1 MATIDIKYL
10 TQPHDGTPG
19 TSWDDFEERILS
31 VAAGKTDDRGW
42 SLADTFNGVD
52 EGAAGGPPVPG
63 GAAGAKASAARRRR
77 LKDGYSLLY
86 THQLDADIRS
96 ELTQNHFQDG
106 AAAWAYLIGPAGL
119 RTPATRMQLL
129 QYDKEWKDI
138 DIVTDIGVNSNTIQ
152 QLASRLARISDRNNG
167 SLSSSYGRTAVALR
181 KMWSA
186 EARGYIHRPLA
197 L

>member
-42 SLADTFNGVD
+42 SLADVFNAVD
-52 EGAAGGPPVPG
+52 EGSAGGPPVPG
-63 GAAGAKASAARRRR
+63 GAAGTKAAAARRRR
-77 LKDGYSLLY
+77 LKDAYSLLY

-96 ELTQNHFQDG
+96 ELTQNHFQNG
-106 AAAWAYLIGPAGL
+106 ETAWAYLIGAAGL

-129 QYDKEWKDI
+129 HYDKEWNDI
-138 DIVTDIGVNSNTIQ
+138 DIVTDIGVNANTIQ
-152 QLASRLARISDRNNG
+152 QLAARIKAKNAKRPAANRKDQTEMTEK
-167 SLSSSYGRTAVALR
+167 LSR
-181 KMWSA
+181 
-186 EARGYIHRPLA
+186 
-197 L
+197 